1 MGSLIVMTVDI
12 VIIQDRCKGC
22 GICVAV
28 CQTEVLE
35 FGEMEKE
42 RGIRVP
48 VVVKPEKCLNC
59 GLCEMFCP
67 DFAIWATPESD
78 EAAS

>member
-1 MGSLIVMTVDI
+1 MKVEV
-12 VIIQDRCKGC
+12 VVIQDRCKGC
-22 GICVAV
+22 GICAAV
-28 CQTEVLE
+28 CQTGVLE
-35 FGEMEKE
+35 FGKDKNS
-42 RGIRVP
+42 RGVCIP

-67 DFAIWATPESD
+67 DFAIWAASELN

>member
-1 MGSLIVMTVDI
+1 M
-12 VIIQDRCKGC
+12 IQDRCKGC

-35 FGEMEKE
+35 LSEDENS
-42 RGIRVP
+42 RGIHIP
-48 VVVKPEKCLNC
+48 VVVHPDKCLNC

-67 DFAIWATPESD
+67 DFAIWATSNLD
-78 EAAS
+78 EAVS

>member
-1 MGSLIVMTVDI
+1 MTHKDQKVE
-12 VIIQDRCKGC
+12 VFVLKERCKGC

-35 FGEMEKE
+35 LSEEKNSHGY
-42 RGIRVP
+42 RHPIVINADR
-48 VVVKPEKCLNC
+48 CLNC

-67 DFAIWATPESD
+67 DFAIWATIEK
-78 EAAS
+78 EWVLG

>member
-1 MGSLIVMTVDI
+1 MTHKGQQAEVF
-12 VIIQDRCKGC
+12 VLKERCKGC

-35 FGEMEKE
+35 LSKEKN
-42 RGIRVP
+42 RQCYRHP
-48 VVVKPEKCLNC
+48 VVINADQCLNC

-67 DFAIWATPESD
+67 DFAIWVTMEK
-78 EAAS
+78 EGVLG

>member
-1 MGSLIVMTVDI
+1 MNVEVV
-12 VIIQDRCKGC
+12 VIKERCKGC

-35 FGEMEKE
+35 LSQEKNS
-42 RGIRVP
+42 RGIHYP
-48 VVVKPEKCLNC
+48 EVVKKDQCLNC

-67 DFAIWATPESD
+67 DFAIWAASD
-78 EAAS
+78 RDENEVSP

>member
-1 MGSLIVMTVDI
+1 MNVKVVM
-12 VIIQDRCKGC
+12 IQDRCKGC

-35 FGEMEKE
+35 LSEDENS
-42 RGIRVP
+42 RGIHIP
-48 VVVKPEKCLNC
+48 VVVHPDKCLNC

-67 DFAIWATPESD
+67 DFAIWATSNLD
-78 EAAS
+78 EAVS